1 MLERIAIIGAGN
13 VGTAAA
19 LAIAREELAHEI
31 VLVDVRP
38 GWAQGIALDIQHAGP
53 LEGFDT
59 RLTGSE
65 DTAALAGAELVIITA
80 GSPRRPGMS
89 RSDLLAANLAIQDPV
104 LDAIVRHAPQSL
116 ILQVANPADILTWNA
131 HVRTGWPRQR
141 ILGLSGVLDSARMA
155 AFIAEEAGC
164 SVRNVTAMVIG
175 GHGDTMVPLVEYSY
189 VNGIPIAEFLDPA
202 RIARLSE
209 RTCRAGSEILQL
221 KREGTAHI
229 APGAAIAQTVDAIA
243 NDRQRILPG
252 IAILEGEYGVSGM
265 AMCVPCQLGRRG
277 MEQIVTLPLTDHEQA
292 LLARSIADIRRDL
305 QRLSA
310 LREAA
315 PRPGPDEPA
324 GTTHPGQPARAQ
336 AESPPR

>member
-19 LAIAREELAHEI
+19 LEIARMELAHEI

-53 LEGFDT
+53 LGGFDT
-59 RLTGSE
+59 RLAGSE
-65 DTAALAGAELVIITA
+65 DMHTITGADLVLITA

-89 RSDLLAANLAIQDPV
+89 RSDLLAANLAIQDPI
-104 LDAIVRHAPQSL
+104 LDAITRHAPDSL

-155 AFIAEEAGC
+155 AFIAEEVGC

-175 GHGDTMVPLVEYSY
+175 GHGDTMVPLVAYSY
-189 VNGIPIAEFLDPA
+189 VNGIPIAEFLGQEQI
-202 RIARLSE
+202 RHLTE

-252 IAILEGEYGVSGM
+252 IAILEGEYGETGL
-265 AMCVPCQLGRRG
+265 AMCVPCRLGRHG
-277 MEQIVTLPLTDHEQA
+277 MEQIVPLPLTPPEQA
-292 LLARSIADIRRDL
+292 LLDRSIHDIRQDL
-305 QRLSA
+305 QRLAELRMTMAPQPNGRA
-310 LREAA
+310 LA
-315 PRPGPDEPA
+315 DEP
-324 GTTHPGQPARAQ
+324 TQV
-336 AESPPR
+336 ESSP